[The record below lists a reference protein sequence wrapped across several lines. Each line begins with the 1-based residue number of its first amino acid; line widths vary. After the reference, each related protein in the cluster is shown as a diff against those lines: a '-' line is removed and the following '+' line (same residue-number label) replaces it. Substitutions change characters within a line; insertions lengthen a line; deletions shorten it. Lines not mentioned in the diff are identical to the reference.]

1 MTNYNHPLT
10 AGRDRVR
17 RMNIN
22 STIISGYQTLND
34 IGYLLENR
42 QHVLLVTDKNI
53 AGIPAVQALIGQIGE
68 KVATV
73 KMVDSVPPEP
83 SQHDVAAILAT
94 LETRGVDLVIG
105 IGGGSVLD
113 VAKLLSVLCVEQAPT
128 LEALLNGEKPQTR
141 TASLLIPTTA
151 GTGSEATP
159 NAILAIPEKET
170 KVGIISPVMLPDY
183 VVLAPELTT
192 SMPAHI
198 ASSTGIDALCH
209 LIECFTATVS
219 NPVSDNY
226 ALIGLKK
233 LFTSLETAVAEP
245 TNLAA
250 RLDMLWASYYGGA
263 AIAHAGT
270 HLVHAMSYPLGGKYH
285 IPHGVANAILLAPCM
300 RFVRPA
306 AVTKFAQVYDL
317 LPEADDALTE
327 EEKSV
332 ALVDYFSA
340 LVKRLKLPASLDEL
354 GINADHLPYL
364 VEAALDVQ
372 RLMKNVP
379 APVSAG
385 DVRDVYL
392 TLFPAQNH

>member
-1 MTNYNHPLT
+1 MT
-10 AGRDRVR
+10 
-17 RMNIN
+17 MNIN
-22 STIISGYQTLND
+22 STVISGYQTLND
-34 IGYLLENR
+34 IGYLLKNR

-53 AGIPAVQALIGQIGE
+53 GGIPLVQTLIKQIFDT
-68 KVATV
+68 VPTV
-73 KMVDSVPPEP
+73 KMIDSVPPEP
-83 SQHDVAAILAT
+83 SQHDVAAIVAT
-94 LETRGVDLVIG
+94 LDIRGIDLVIG
-105 IGGGSVLD
+105 VGGGSVLD
-113 VAKLLSVLCVEQAPT
+113 VAKLLSVLCVENAPT
-128 LEALLNGEKPQTR
+128 LAALLNGEKPQSR

-226 ALIGLKK
+226 ALIGLKL
-233 LFTSLETAVAEP
+233 LFNSLETAVAEP
-245 TNLAA
+245 ENLAA

-306 AVTKFAQVYDL
+306 AVTKFAQAYDL
-317 LPEADDALTE
+317 LPDANLSLSDE
-327 EEKSV
+327 QKSL

-354 GINADHLPYL
+354 GISSEHLPYL

-379 APVSAG
+379 APVSAN

-392 TLFPAQNH
+392 TLFPTQNR

>member
-1 MTNYNHPLT
+1 MT
-10 AGRDRVR
+10 
-17 RMNIN
+17 IN
-22 STIISGYQTLND
+22 STVISGYQTLND
-34 IGYLLENR
+34 IGYLLQNH

-53 AGIPAVQALIGQIGE
+53 AGIAAVQQLIGQLRSTTTLSI
-68 KVATV
+68 
-73 KMVDSVPPEP
+73 VDTVPPEP
-83 SQHDVAAILAT
+83 SQHDVAAVVTSLQVQN
-94 LETRGVDLVIG
+94 VDLVIG
-105 IGGGSVLD
+105 VGGGSVLD
-113 VAKLLSVLCVEQAPT
+113 VAKLLSVLCCTGAPS
-128 LEALLNGEKPQTR
+128 LDALLAGEKPQRR

-183 VVLAPELTT
+183 VILAPELTT

-233 LFTSLETAVAEP
+233 LFTSLETAVADP
-245 TNLAA
+245 KNLAA

-306 AVTKFAQVYDL
+306 AVGKFAQVYDL
-317 LPEADDALTE
+317 LPDADASLSE

-332 ALVDYFSA
+332 ALVDYFAA

-379 APVSAG
+379 APVSAN
-385 DVRDVYL
+385 DVRKVYL
-392 TLFPAQNH
+392 TLFPALNH

>member
-1 MTNYNHPLT
+1 
-10 AGRDRVR
+10 
-17 RMNIN
+17 MNIN
-22 STIISGYQTLND
+22 STVISGYQTLND
-34 IGYLLENR
+34 IGYLLKNR

-53 AGIPAVQALIGQIGE
+53 GGIPLVQTLIKQICDR
-68 KVATV
+68 VAQV
-73 KMVDSVPPEP
+73 KIIDSVPPEP
-83 SQHDVAAILAT
+83 SQHDVAAIVST
-94 LETRGVDLVIG
+94 LNTHGIDLVIG
-105 IGGGSVLD
+105 VGGGSVLD
-113 VAKLLSVLCVEQAPT
+113 VAKLLSVLCVANAPT
-128 LEALLNGEKPQTR
+128 LEALLNGEKPHSR

-209 LIECFTATVS
+209 LIECFTATVA

-245 TNLAA
+245 GNLAA

-306 AVTKFAQVYDL
+306 AVTKFAQAYDL
-317 LPEADDALTE
+317 LPEANLALSE
-327 EEKSV
+327 EEKSL

-340 LVKRLKLPASLDEL
+340 LVERLKLPASLNEL
-354 GINADHLPYL
+354 GIGTDHLPYL

-379 APVSAG
+379 APVSAN

-392 TLFPAQNH
+392 TLFPAQNHSPIKRTS

>member
-1 MTNYNHPLT
+1 
-10 AGRDRVR
+10 
-17 RMNIN
+17 MNIN
-22 STIISGYQTLND
+22 STVISGYQALND
-34 IGYLLENR
+34 ISYLLEDKQN
-42 QHVLLVTDKNI
+42 VLLVTDKNI
-53 AGIPAVQALIGQIGE
+53 VAIPAVQSIITRVKAQVAQLIII
-68 KVATV
+68 
-73 KMVDSVPPEP
+73 DSVPPEP
-83 SQHDVAAILAT
+83 SQHDVAAIVAPLDA
-94 LETRGVDLVIG
+94 VSIDMVVG

-113 VAKLLSVLCVEQAPT
+113 VAKLLSVLCIENAPT
-128 LEALLNGEKPQTR
+128 LQELLAGEKPQTR
-141 TASLLIPTTA
+141 TPTLLIPTTA

-170 KVGIISPVMLPDY
+170 KVGIISPVMLPDF
-183 VVLAPELTT
+183 VALLPELTT

-226 ALIGLKK
+226 ALIGMKK
-233 LFTSLETAVAEP
+233 LFTSLEATVAQPE
-245 TNLAA
+245 NLRA

-306 AVTKFAQVYDL
+306 AVSKFAQAYDL
-317 LPEADDALTE
+317 LPDADPALSE
-327 EEKSV
+327 EEKSH
-332 ALVDYFSA
+332 ALVDYFVA

-379 APVSAG
+379 TAVSAD
-385 DVRDVYL
+385 DVRNIYL
-392 TLFPAQNH
+392 TLFPTLNH